1 MWQYPH
7 EIRKMVTVS
16 GRHRMRSSFRGA
28 GAAGAATAL
37 VLVVAGSWFGYQQ
50 LAGPSCSGKI
60 QLSLAATPE
69 IAPAIQGAADQWVAD
84 GAAVDG
90 TCIAVNVASAEPVDV
105 AAAVASKHGAALAG
119 VGQASG
125 TAVTPDV
132 WVPDSSS
139 WLVRLKSG
147 GATAFAPANG
157 ASIARSPVVVAVPE
171 PVAARFGW
179 PKKQLSWADL
189 LQQVTSD
196 KPLRTGIVEPTQ
208 DAAALSGLLALTAAA
223 KPAGKPATAAAQE
236 AMVGAM
242 RALATNRSSLR
253 QDLLARFPRS
263 SDPTAIANGLGA
275 AALSEEDVIAYNNTK
290 PPIPLAALYPDPAPM
305 PLDYPFAVL
314 PGIEPAKASAA
325 KELFAMLT
333 GAGFKNRLAAQ
344 SLRAADGNWGQ
355 GFKAPQGA
363 PSPARGATSAGPAG
377 QGADGGLDPAQ
388 IQQATSVWSVATQSG
403 RMLCVI
409 DVSGS
414 MKAKVAT
421 ANGATREQVTVA
433 AALKGLSLFDDS
445 WSIGLWTFSTKL
457 QGNQDYRQL
466 VPIRPLSSNRRALQQ
481 GLASVQPSSGNTGL
495 YDTLLAAYKE
505 VQEDWEPGKVN
516 SVVLFTDG
524 KNDDDGITQKQ
535 LIDQLKKL
543 RDPEQPVQVII
554 IGIGSDVSRSELEQ
568 VTNVTGGKPFVTVD
582 PTKIGEIF
590 LQAIALRPP
599 APR

>member
-16 GRHRMRSSFRGA
+16 GRHRMRSSLRGA
-28 GAAGAATAL
+28 GAAAAATVL
-37 VLVVAGSWFGYQQ
+37 VVVAGSWFGYQQ

-60 QLSLAATPE
+60 PLTLAATPE
-69 IAPAIQGAADQWVAD
+69 IAPAIKAAADQWVAD
-84 GAAVDG
+84 GAEVGG
-90 TCIAVNVASAEPVDV
+90 TCIAVNVASSEPVDV

-139 WLVRLKSG
+139 WLLRLKSG

-179 PKKQLSWADL
+179 PNKKVRWTEL
-189 LQQVTSD
+189 LGQVTSD

-208 DAAALSGLLALTAAA
+208 DAAALSGLLAMTEAAGPPPG
-223 KPAGKPATAAAQE
+223 KQPTPAQQE
-236 AMVGAM
+236 AMIGAM

-263 SDPTAIANGLGA
+263 SEPTAIANALGA

-290 PPIPLAALYPDPAPM
+290 PPIPLAALYPEPAPTA
-305 PLDYPFAVL
+305 LDYPFAVL

-325 KELFAMLT
+325 KELFKELT
-333 GAGFKNRLAAQ
+333 TAGFKNRLAAQ
-344 SLRAADGNWGQ
+344 SLRAPDGNWGQ

-363 PSPARGATSAGPAG
+363 PSPAKGDAGAGPAG
-377 QGADGGLDPAQ
+377 QGADGGLDPAA

-421 ANGATREQVTVA
+421 AGGATREQVTVA
-433 AALKGLSLFDDS
+433 AANKGLSLFDNS

-457 QGNQDYRQL
+457 EGNQDYRRL
-466 VPIRPLSSNRRALQQ
+466 VPIRPLSTNRQELQRK
-481 GLASVQPSSGNTGL
+481 LSAIQPSSGNTGL

-516 SVVLFTDG
+516 SIVLFTDG

-568 VTNVTGGKPFVTVD
+568 ITNVTGGKPFVTVD

>member
-1 MWQYPH
+1 
-7 EIRKMVTVS
+7 
-16 GRHRMRSSFRGA
+16 MRSSLRGA
-28 GAAGAATAL
+28 GAAAAATAL

-60 QLSLAATPE
+60 QLSLAAAPE
-69 IAPAIQGAADQWVAD
+69 IAPAVKGAADQWVAD
-84 GAAVDG
+84 GAAVGG
-90 TCIAVNVASAEPVDV
+90 TCIAVNVTSAEAVDV
-105 AAAVASKHGAALAG
+105 AAAVASKHGATLAG

-132 WVPDSSS
+132 WVPDSST
-139 WLVRLKSG
+139 WLLRLKSG

-171 PVAARFGW
+171 PVATRFGW
-179 PKKQLSWADL
+179 PNKKLSWTDML
-189 LQQVTSD
+189 RQVTSD
-196 KPLRTGIVEPTQ
+196 KPLRAGIVEPTQ
-208 DAAALSGLLALTAAA
+208 DAAGLSGLMSLTAAA
-223 KPAGKPATAAAQE
+223 SNTGNAGTDSSE
-236 AMVGAM
+236 AMVGAL

-290 PPIPLAALYPDPAPM
+290 PPIPLAALYLEPAPM

-325 KELFAMLT
+325 KVLFELLT
-333 GAGFKNRLAAQ
+333 TPGFKNRLAAQ
-344 SLRAADGNWGQ
+344 SLRSPDGNWGD

-363 PSPARGATSAGPAG
+363 PSPANGGASAVPPIG
-377 QGADGGLDPAQ
+377 QGGAADLDPIA
-388 IQQATSVWSVATQSG
+388 IQKVTSTWSVATQSG

-414 MKAKVAT
+414 MKQPVAT
-421 ANGATREQVTVA
+421 ANGASREQVTVEA
-433 AALKGLSLFDDS
+433 ANKGLALFDDS
-445 WSIGLWTFSTKL
+445 WSIGLWTFSTNL
-457 QGNQDYRQL
+457 VGSQDYRKM
-466 VPIRPLSSNRRALQQ
+466 VKIAPLSGNRRALQQ
-481 GLASVQPSSGNTGL
+481 GLASIKPSSGNTGL

-516 SVVLFTDG
+516 SIVLFTDG
-524 KNDDDGITQKQ
+524 KNEDDNGITQKQ
-535 LIDQLKKL
+535 LIDQLKKI

-554 IGIGSDVSRSELEQ
+554 IGIGSDVSRAELTPITE
-568 VTNVTGGKPFVTVD
+568 VTGGRPFVTVD
-582 PTKIGEIF
+582 PSKIGEIF